1 MKRPLLE
8 IKQAEIRYGAKIAV
22 KDFSLSLEKGEIL
35 GLVGES
41 GSGKSTI
48 IKSIMG
54 LLCDSG
60 LVTKGSIRY
69 KGIDLKD
76 YSPEA
81 MRKLRGPEMGIIF
94 PNYAASLCPVRTVGR
109 QMFEYLNQHKKISKA
124 DMIFQADE
132 LMDKLNLKEGREILD
147 CYPFELSG
155 GMNQRIGIIMAM
167 MLKPEL
173 LLADEPTSA
182 LDTRLQHQVVK
193 EIMKMRELYHTSIIM
208 VTHNIKIATY
218 MADNIAV
225 MYDGNL
231 VEYGKTADIIN
242 SPQHA
247 YTKILL
253 G

>member
-1 MKRPLLE
+1 MKIPLLE
-8 IKQAEIRYGAKIAV
+8 IKQAEIKYGDKTAV
-22 KDFSLSLEKGEIL
+22 KDFSISLEKGEIL

-60 LVTKGSIRY
+60 QVTKGSILY

-76 YSPEA
+76 YSSED
-81 MRKLRGPEMGIIF
+81 MRKLRGPEMGMIF
-94 PNYAASLCPVRTVGR
+94 PNCADSLCPVRTVGK
-109 QMFEYLNQHKKISKA
+109 QMLEYLNQHKKISKSE
-124 DMIFQADE
+124 MTLQADE
-132 LMDKLNLKEGREILD
+132 LMDKLNLKEGRQILN

-155 GMNQRIGIIMAM
+155 GMSQRIGIIMAM
-167 MLKPEL
+167 MMKPEL

-182 LDTRLQHQVVK
+182 LDPRLQYQVIK
-193 EIMKMRELYHTSIIM
+193 EIMKMRELYHTSIII

-218 MADNIAV
+218 IADKIAV